1 MPYKEKTIEK
11 LYYSIGEVSR
21 ILGENTSL
29 VRFWAQKFPD
39 FIKPARNKKGNRLFT
54 AQDLANFKVI
64 YYLVKE
70 RGMTLEGAARRMK
83 DNITGEDK
91 RMDVISR
98 LNGIKEKLL
107 EISAS
112 LTAPGEDPADN
123 IEDNLEE
130 EPEEESGDVPTEDK
144 EDPDYAEA

>member
-70 RGMTLEGAARRMK
+70 RGMTLEGAAGRMK
-83 DNITGEDK
+83 DNITGEDQ

-123 IEDNLEE
+123 PAED
-130 EPEEESGDVPTEDK
+130 PEEESGDVPTEDK

>member
-123 IEDNLEE
+123 PAED
-130 EPEEESGDVPTEDK
+130 PEEESGDVPTEDK